1 MFGGPFKYFGL
12 ESFSAMIIRCILTA
26 CLLLASLMTFA
37 TAFENA
43 VSTLQNNRCPG
54 IYCGRQLLS
63 DGNWSRCGACP
74 RGFRA
79 NSSSACMP
87 CNSSPMSYD
96 WMYLGFMA
104 LLPLTLHWYYI
115 DSYLQSRLFFHQQS
129 DGPSFTR
136 ISLSFHAS
144 ALVEVV
150 LSVVLTLL
158 LMEPKGSLTVYSC
171 PSFNLSDWYTLLHN
185 PSPDYK
191 YTLHCTQEAAYPLY
205 SMVFV
210 FYALCVIVMM
220 TIRPFLIWLVI
231 PSPSKR
237 SKPTIPLPLP
247 SHGKATVYSAL
258 YFLPI
263 LALLHALL
271 AGLIYYSFPYV
282 MIVVSLISS
291 AVHFACKEDQSAR
304 KLFKSTVSNVR
315 NVVILLGHWLL
326 HAYGI
331 SCIIP
336 LQVSTNWSVFMLVPL
351 PALFYILTAKFT
363 DPKKVHSD

>member
-1 MFGGPFKYFGL
+1 
-12 ESFSAMIIRCILTA
+12 MIIRCILTV
-26 CLLLASLMTFA
+26 CLLYAALLTFA
-37 TAFENA
+37 EAFENA
-43 VSTLQNNRCPG
+43 VQTLLNNRCPG
-54 IYCGRQLLS
+54 IYCGRQQLP
-63 DGNWSRCGACP
+63 DGNWSQCGACP

-79 NSSSACMP
+79 NTSSSACVP
-87 CNSSPMSYD
+87 CNSNPTLYD

-115 DSYLQSRLFFHQQS
+115 DSYLQSRLFIHQQN
-129 DGPSFTR
+129 DGPSFTKV
-136 ISLSFHAS
+136 SLSFHA
-144 ALVEVV
+144 AAFVEVL
-150 LSVVLTLL
+150 LSVILTLL
-158 LMEPKGSLTVYSC
+158 LMEPKGSLNVHSC
-171 PSFNLSDWYTLLHN
+171 PSFHLSDWYTLLHN
-185 PSPDYK
+185 PSPDYR

-210 FYALCVIVMM
+210 FYALCVVVMM
-220 TIRPFLIWLVI
+220 SIRPFLVWFVI

-237 SKPTIPLPLP
+237 SKPTLPLPLP
-247 SHGKATVYSAL
+247 SHGKATIYSAL

-271 AGLIYYSFPYV
+271 AGLIYYSFPHV

-291 AVHFACKEDQSAR
+291 AVHFACKEDQSAK
-304 KLFKSTVSNVR
+304 KLFKSTVSNIR
-315 NVVILLGHWLL
+315 NMVILLGHWLL

-336 LQVSTNWSVFMLVPL
+336 VSEVATHWPVFLLVPL